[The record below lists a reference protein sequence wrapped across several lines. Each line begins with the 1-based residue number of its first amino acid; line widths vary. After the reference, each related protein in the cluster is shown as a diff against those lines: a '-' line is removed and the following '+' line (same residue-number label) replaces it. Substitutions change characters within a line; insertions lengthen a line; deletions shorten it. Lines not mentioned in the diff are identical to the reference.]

1 MEKRQVVLWLL
12 VPANEQTAETIHP
25 GVRPLHDPPACF
37 EAGHLFD
44 CFGLFPTRAHMSGE
58 AKLLQNFIYLI
69 IVIAG
74 IKTHSSLAFCRWLWP
89 LNHYTLDGRARQFH
103 VMPV

>member
-1 MEKRQVVLWLL
+1 MSTHTPKRGHD
-12 VPANEQTAETIHP
+12 VPLYPPRTPAEYI
-25 GVRPLHDPPACF
+25 
-37 EAGHLFD
+37 AGHLLD

-74 IKTHSSLAFCRWLWP
+74 I
-89 LNHYTLDGRARQFH
+89 
-103 VMPV
+103 